1 MESNYEKLIPC
12 KRKKIAYRMSVTL
25 RTESAIL
32 GSGCGGLGAL
42 EKHLPGI
49 FVRRVE
55 EPAQSSVPRRVELP
69 QVESPLLT
77 REDPTDEHNLD
88 YVDKF
93 ELLVHQGLDAC
104 LESGQLSLFTP
115 RQARLFPG
123 GEPRR
128 GLDQNSGVATHSGSR
143 SSVM

>member
-1 MESNYEKLIPC
+1 M
-12 KRKKIAYRMSVTL
+12 L
-25 RTESAIL
+25 RVESAIL

-77 REDPTDEHNLD
+77 REDPMNEPNLD

-93 ELLVHQGLDAC
+93 EIPVHQGLDAC
-104 LESGQLSLFTP
+104 LESGQLSFFTP
-115 RQARLFPG
+115 RQAHLFPG

-128 GLDQNSGVATHSGSR
+128 GSDRNSGAATHSGSR
-143 SSVM
+143 GSVM

>member
-1 MESNYEKLIPC
+1 
-12 KRKKIAYRMSVTL
+12 MSVTL

-55 EPAQSSVPRRVELP
+55 EPAQSSVPHRVELP

-88 YVDKF
+88 YIDKF
-93 ELLVHQGLDAC
+93 EIPVH
-104 LESGQLSLFTP
+104 
-115 RQARLFPG
+115 
-123 GEPRR
+123 
-128 GLDQNSGVATHSGSR
+128 
-143 SSVM
+143 